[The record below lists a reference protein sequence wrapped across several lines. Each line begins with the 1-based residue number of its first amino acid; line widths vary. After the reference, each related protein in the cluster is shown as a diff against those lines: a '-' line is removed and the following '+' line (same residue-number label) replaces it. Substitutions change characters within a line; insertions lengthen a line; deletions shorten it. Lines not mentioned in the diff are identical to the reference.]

1 MATIG
6 NLNPTLSDVASRLD
20 PKGKVDVIVE
30 LLKQTN
36 PILEDMTMVECND
49 GSGHM
54 TTVRTGLPSVAWR
67 LLNYGVQPSKS
78 RTAQVKDTCG
88 MLEGYAEVD
97 KKLADKNGNT
107 AEFRLSEDRA
117 FIEAM
122 NQKMAETLFYG
133 DTVKNPERFLGLA
146 PRYNALSG
154 CDSAANV
161 LSAGGNASLASI
173 WLCTWSPNTLHGLY
187 PQGSK
192 AGFQH
197 EDKGQVTLEDEN
209 GGKYE
214 GYRSHY
220 SWDLG
225 LTLRDWRY
233 CVRIPNINTATLTKN
248 AASGADLVDLM
259 VQALELLPAENMGRT
274 VFYCNRT
281 IRSFLRRQI
290 TNKNNVHLSL
300 EEIAGKK
307 VVAFDGVPVQKVDAL
322 TNDETA
328 VA

>member
-6 NLNPTLSDVASRLD
+6 NLNPTLADVAKRLD
-20 PKGKVDVIVE
+20 PNGKVDKIVE
-30 LLKQTN
+30 LLNDTN
-36 PILEDMTMVECND
+36 PILQDMAMVECND
-49 GSGHM
+49 GSGHL
-54 TTVRTGLPSVAWR
+54 TTVRTGLPVAAWR
-67 LLNYGVQPSKS
+67 KLNYGVPPSKS
-78 RTAQVKDTCG
+78 RTAQVKDSCG
-88 MLEGYAEVD
+88 MLEAYAEVD

-107 AEFRLSEDRA
+107 AEFRLSEDRS
-117 FIEAM
+117 FLEAM
-122 NQKMAETLFYG
+122 NQQMAETLFYG
-133 DTVKNPERFLGLA
+133 DTSIYPERFLGLT

-154 CDSAANV
+154 YDAAQNV
-161 LSAGGNASLASI
+161 LSAGGSAANTSI
-173 WLCTWSPNTLHGLY
+173 WLVSWGPNTLHSLY
-187 PQGSK
+187 PKGSK

-197 EDKGQVTLEDEN
+197 EDKGQVTLEDEA
-209 GGKYE
+209 GGKFE

-233 CVRIPNINTATLTKN
+233 CVRICNIATGSLTKN
-248 AASGADLVDLM
+248 AATGADLVDLM

-290 TNKNNVHLSL
+290 VNKSNVHLSL

-307 VVAFDGVPVQKVDAL
+307 VVAFDGVPVQKVDAMS
-322 TNDETA
+322 NAETT

>member
-6 NLNPTLSDVASRLD
+6 NLNPTLADVAKRLD
-20 PKGKVDVIVE
+20 PKGKIDVIVE
-30 LLKQTN
+30 LLKETN
-36 PILEDMTMVECND
+36 PILDDMTMVECND
-49 GSGHM
+49 GSGHQ
-54 TTVRTGLPSVAWR
+54 TTVRTGLPAVAWR
-67 LLNYGVQPSKS
+67 LLNHGVQPSKS

-88 MLEGYAEVD
+88 MLSGYAEVD

-122 NQKMAETLFYG
+122 NQQMAETLFYG
-133 DTVKNPERFLGLA
+133 DTRKNPERFLGLA
-146 PRYNALSG
+146 PRYSALSG
-154 CDSAANV
+154 SESAANV
-161 LSAGGNASLASI
+161 LSAGGNANNTSV

-187 PQGSK
+187 PEGSK

-197 EDKGQVTLEDEN
+197 NDLGEVTLEDEN
-209 GGKYE
+209 GGKYQ

-220 SWDLG
+220 GWDLG
-225 LTLRDWRY
+225 LCLRDWRY
-233 CVRIPNINTATLTKN
+233 CVRISNINTGTLTKN
-248 AASGADLVDLM
+248 AATGADLVDLM
-259 VQALELLPAENMGRT
+259 VQALELLPAQNMGRT

-307 VVAFDGVPVQKVDAL
+307 VVAFDGLPVQAVDAI
-322 TNDETA
+322 TNAEDT